1 MLINI
6 FAKENNTMI
15 AIDNT
20 IVSEHLLEKKFVCD
34 LNACKGECCVAGDS
48 GAPLDEEEIKIL
60 ESILDKVKPYI
71 PADGWKAIKK
81 QGVSVID
88 DDGDF
93 TTPLVKGKHCAF
105 TYFEEG
111 IAKCSIEK
119 AYYNGEVSFK
129 KPISCH
135 LYPVRITK
143 YKTYDAVN
151 YHKWEVC
158 KPACVC
164 GAKLDV
170 PVYKFLREPL
180 IRKYGEDW
188 YKKLELANE
197 LKAKQ

>member
-1 MLINI
+1 
-6 FAKENNTMI
+6 MI

-48 GAPLDEEEIKIL
+48 GAPLEMEEIGIMEDL
-60 ESILDKVKPYI
+60 LDKVKPYL
-71 PADGWKAIKK
+71 PKDGIKAIEK
-81 QGVSVID
+81 QGVFVID
-88 DDGDF
+88 DDGDY

-105 TYFEEG
+105 TYFESG
-111 IAKCSIEK
+111 TAKCAIEK
-119 AYYNGEVSFK
+119 AYYAGEISWK

-143 YKTYDAVN
+143 YKDYDAVN
-151 YHKWEVC
+151 FHKWEIC
-158 KPACVC
+158 KPACEC

-188 YKKLELANE
+188 YKQLEFAG
-197 LKAKQ
+197 KIKKV